1 MEEWGAALLVAW
13 RKRGKGKAGTV
24 GAAAVWLAVA
34 ERSSCYGWV
43 SGEEEGNGATTGG
56 VSEEKRMEVW
66 LAGEG
71 EKGERVVGGWSPERG

>member
-1 MEEWGAALLVAW
+1 MEESGAALLVAW
-13 RKRGKGKAGTV
+13 RKRGKAGTV

-56 VSEEKRMEVW
+56 VLGVMG
-66 LAGEG
+66 LL
-71 EKGERVVGGWSPERG
+71 PERKGR

>member
-1 MEEWGAALLVAW
+1 MEESGAALLVAW
-13 RKRGKGKAGTV
+13 RKRGKAGTV

-56 VSEEKRMEVW
+56 VLGVMG
-66 LAGEG
+66 LL
-71 EKGERVVGGWSPERG
+71 P